1 METHVP
7 IVRLVGSSLLAVIAA
22 ASLVLAV
29 LMFFAAWAT
38 GSQLSSWVGGV
49 GAVAVLVI
57 GALAVAYGALAA
69 YAAREEWRARP
80 VGRMLG
86 LAVAIV
92 AVLAAGT
99 ALLVGDVAESTFLLY
114 IAMGLGIATGVSMV
128 LPDQATR

>member
-38 GSQLSSWVGGV
+38 GSQLSGWVGGV

-69 YAAREEWRARP
+69 YAAREEWRTPGRADARP
-80 VGRMLG
+80 GGCDRRRARSRHG
-86 LAVAIV
+86 
-92 AVLAAGT
+92 AAG
-99 ALLVGDVAESTFLLY
+99 
-114 IAMGLGIATGVSMV
+114 
-128 LPDQATR
+128 R